1 MGSVRR
7 LMAGGPGISPSG
19 KDKTSVGETIGAA
32 TTTASG
38 SKEATVEAKEAVEV
52 AAVEK
57 DF

>member
-1 MGSVRR
+1 
-7 LMAGGPGISPSG
+7 MAGGPGISPSG

-38 SKEATVEAKEAVEV
+38 SKEVTVEAKEAVEV